1 MDPKLKINKRKKLSL
16 NNGIWKENLIKK
28 QTFEKNGMKIQLKLA
43 SQFNYNTHQSK
54 QSSRENLQRI
64 KIENLQR
71 NRQENHQ
78 RNKS

>member
-43 SQFNYNTHQSK
+43 SQFNYNTH
-54 QSSRENLQRI
+54 
-64 KIENLQR
+64 
-71 NRQENHQ
+71 
-78 RNKS
+78 